1 VLTAGVSAPIL
12 TPDKLDAK
20 LDYDSVQAA
29 GSMLGSA
36 SLIVLDEDTCIV
48 RAASL
53 MEEFFSHESCGK
65 CTPCREGTSW
75 LFKILSRIEA
85 GRGAPADL
93 DLLLSLSSEISGK
106 VLCALGD
113 FATSP
118 VVATV
123 KQYRA
128 EYEDHIVNGRCPF
141 EPW

>member
-1 VLTAGVSAPIL
+1 LTA
-12 TPDKLDAK
+12 DKLDAK
-20 LDYDSVQAA
+20 LDYDSIQAA

-48 RAASL
+48 RAAAV
-53 MEEFFSHESCGK
+53 MEEFFRHESCGK

-75 LFKILSRIEA
+75 LLKVLTRIEA
-85 GRGAPADL
+85 GRGVPGDL
-93 DLLLSLSSEISGK
+93 DLLLSVSNEITGK

-123 KQYRA
+123 KQYRE
-128 EYEDHIVNGRCPF
+128 EYERHINDGRCPF